1 MLIDKFRVAA
11 VIAGLAAGAVPGA
24 AQTAAPQTTA
34 PAQPPQPA
42 GWSDGFFVQTPD
54 GTTRLQVG
62 TIIQTD
68 GRFALDDPLP
78 ITNAFVLRK
87 ARAVFGGRITRFVE
101 FKLMPEFAGS
111 TTILDAYFDIR
122 FTPQFRL
129 RSGKDKTP
137 IGYELLVADAALVL
151 PERSVASQLVP
162 NRDVGFQALGELAGG
177 RVSYQGGVFN
187 GNPADATSSTTD
199 SDVNS
204 AKDVA
209 GRVVYLPFRLVK
221 GSRLANLGF
230 HLGASTGTQ
239 NGTPPSYRTSIGQT
253 FFSYATGTAAE
264 GDRTRITPA
273 VFLYSGKFGGFAEY
287 VRSSADLLRGAVRT
301 TAASQAWDVTATYML
316 TADTTSQGGVRP
328 HAPFDPAAGQWGAL
342 QAIVRYGELT
352 VDDDVFEAGLAAANA
367 SPKARQLTLGA
378 NWYLNNFVKVYGSFE
393 RYSFEGDRAPEHS
406 ILFRTQLAF

>member
-1 MLIDKFRVAA
+1 MLIDKLRVAA
-11 VIAGLAAGAVPGA
+11 AMVGLMAGVVPGA
-24 AQTAAPQTTA
+24 AQSAT
-34 PAQPPQPA
+34 PAQPAQPVA
-42 GWSDGFFVQTPD
+42 GWSDGFFLQAAD
-54 GTTRLQVG
+54 GATRLQLG

-78 ITNAFVLRK
+78 VVNTFVLRK
-87 ARAVFGGRITRFVE
+87 ARAVFAGRIMRHVE
-101 FKLMPEFAGS
+101 FRLMPEFAVS
-111 TTILDAYFDIR
+111 TTMLDAYFDVR

-137 IGYELLVADAALVL
+137 IGYELLISDAALL
-151 PERSVASQLVP
+151 FPERSIASLVP

-177 RVSYQGGVFN
+177 RVTYQGGVFN
-187 GNPADATSSTTD
+187 GNPADFTSSTAD

-209 GRVVYLPFRLVK
+209 GRIVYSPFRLVK

-239 NGTPPSYRTSIGQT
+239 SGALPSYRTSLGQT
-253 FFSYATGTAAE
+253 FFSYAPGTVADGE
-264 GDRTRITPA
+264 RTRITPA

-301 TAASQAWDVTATYML
+301 TATNQAWDVTASYVL
-316 TADTTSQGGVRP
+316 TGDTTSERGVRP

-342 QAIVRYGELT
+342 QALIRFGELT
-352 VDDDVFEAGLAAANA
+352 VDDDVFAAGLAADNA
-367 SPKARQLTLGA
+367 SRTARQVTVGA
-378 NWYLNNFVKVYGSFE
+378 NWYLSPFVKVYATFE
-393 RYSFEGDRAPEHS
+393 RFTFDGGDRPAENS
-406 ILFRTQLAF
+406 ILFRTQIAF